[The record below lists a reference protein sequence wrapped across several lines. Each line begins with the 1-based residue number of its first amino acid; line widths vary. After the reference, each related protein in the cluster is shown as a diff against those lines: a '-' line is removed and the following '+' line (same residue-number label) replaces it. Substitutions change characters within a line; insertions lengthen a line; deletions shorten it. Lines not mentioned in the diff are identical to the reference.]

1 MYNMNGLGD
10 SSREIFFDVQEK
22 DVFFMAW
29 DEGYSSTPLENHKV
43 ITRDHAIPLGLVKNT
58 YRTVKNEEVFLPLE
72 EEIINFFDPSLLEEV
87 KVVDH
92 IMKQGAVCY
101 SEYIFPSQQKDGT
114 YKELETKS
122 GHKTSFTLRFIIL
135 NSYDGSCS
143 VKFYGGNIDGFCTNG
158 MIVGAYDFAKAKHTK
173 NFSADQFRLQLSQ
186 TLVNFNES
194 VAKLQQYADTLIQPY
209 QTTLVQDLF
218 RKLTKGDAD
227 EPKRKNSLSD
237 KLFAQF
243 VDEQTDRGNNVFAV
257 TSALTNYASHDSER
271 FSLTKTGDDGT
282 LLKRQERVRSWLNS
296 DTFEHFVE
304 SVAA

>member
-1 MYNMNGLGD
+1 MYSMNGLGD
-10 SSREIFFDVQEK
+10 SSREIFFDVQES
-22 DVFFMAW
+22 DVYFDAG
-29 DEGYSSTPLENHKV
+29 DEAFHLPNYKV
-43 ITRDHAIPLGLVKNT
+43 ITRDHTVPLGLVKDS
-58 YRTVKNEEVFLPLE
+58 YRTVRNEEVFLPVE

-101 SEYIFPSQQKDGT
+101 SEYIFPSQQRDGT

-143 VKFYGGNIDGFCTNG
+143 VKFYGGNIAGFCTNG

-173 NFSADQFRLQLSQ
+173 NFNADQFRLQLSQ

-218 RKLTKGDAD
+218 RRLTKGDTD
-227 EPKRKNSLSD
+227 EPKRQTALSE

-243 VDEQTDRGNNVFAV
+243 IEETHDRGSNVFSV

-271 FSLTKTGDDGT
+271 FSLTKAGDDGT

-296 DTFEHFVE
+296 DTFKHFVE

>member
-1 MYNMNGLGD
+1 MYSMNGLGD
-10 SSREIFFDVQEK
+10 SSREIFFDVQES
-22 DVFFMAW
+22 DVYFDAGDVAFHLPN
-29 DEGYSSTPLENHKV
+29 YKV
-43 ITRDHAIPLGLVKNT
+43 ITRDHTVPLGLVKDS
-58 YRTVKNEEVFLPLE
+58 YRTVRNEEVFLPVE

-101 SEYIFPSQQKDGT
+101 CEYIFPSQQKDGT

-173 NFSADQFRLQLSQ
+173 NFNADQFRLQLSQ

-218 RKLTKGDAD
+218 RRLTKGDTD
-227 EPKRKNSLSD
+227 EPKRQTALSE

-243 VDEQTDRGNNVFAV
+243 IEETHDRGSNVFSV

-271 FSLTKTGDDGT
+271 FSLTKAGDDGT

-296 DTFEHFVE
+296 DTFKHFVE

>member
-10 SSREIFFDVQEK
+10 SSREIFFDVQEN
-22 DVFFMAW
+22 DVYFDKIW
-29 DEGYSSTPLENHKV
+29 QIDLPHHKV
-43 ITRDHAIPLGLVKNT
+43 ITRGSCPLGLVKNT
-58 YRTVKNEEVFLPLE
+58 YRTVRNEEVFLPLE

-92 IMKQGAVCY
+92 ILKKGAVCY
-101 SEYIFPSQQKDGT
+101 SEYIFPKQKQGET
-114 YKELETKS
+114 YKELETRS
-122 GHKTSFTLRFIIL
+122 GHKTFFTLRFIIQ
-135 NSYDGSCS
+135 NSYNGSCS
-143 VKFYGGNIDGFCTNG
+143 VKFYGGNIDDFCVNG
-158 MIVGAYDFAKAKHTK
+158 MIIGEYDFAKAKHTK

-194 VAKLQQYADTLIQPY
+194 VAKLQQYADTLIQ
-209 QTTLVQDLF
+209 QWHVTLVQDLF
-218 RKLTKGDAD
+218 RKLTKGDTE
-227 EPKRKNSLSD
+227 EPKRQTALSE

-243 VDEQTDRGNNVFAV
+243 IDEANMRGSNVFAV

-271 FSLTKTGDDGT
+271 FSLTKTGDGGT

-296 DTFEHFVE
+296 DTFKNFVE

>member
-22 DVFFMAW
+22 DVFFDAGW
-29 DEGYSSTPLENHKV
+29 QIDTVPNHKV
-43 ITRDHAIPLGLVKNT
+43 ITREETIPLGLVKNT

-92 IMKQGAVCY
+92 ILKQGAVCY
-101 SEYIFPSQQKDGT
+101 SEYIFPKQKQGET
-114 YKELETKS
+114 YKELETRS
-122 GHKTSFTLRFIIL
+122 GHKTFFTLRFIIQ
-135 NSYDGSCS
+135 NSYNGSCS
-143 VKFYGGNIDGFCTNG
+143 VKFYGGNIDDFCVNG
-158 MIVGAYDFAKAKHTK
+158 MIIGEYDFAKAKHTK

-194 VAKLQQYADTLIQPY
+194 VAKLQQYADTLIQ
-209 QTTLVQDLF
+209 QWHVTLVQDLF
-218 RKLTKGDAD
+218 RKLTKGDTE
-227 EPKRKNSLSD
+227 EPKRQTALSE

-243 VDEQTDRGNNVFAV
+243 IDEANMRGSNVFAV

-296 DTFEHFVE
+296 DTFKHFVE

>member
-1 MYNMNGLGD
+1 MNGLGD

-92 IMKQGAVCY
+92 ILKKGAVCY
-101 SEYIFPSQQKDGT
+101 SEYIFPKQKQGET
-114 YKELETKS
+114 YKELETRS
-122 GHKTSFTLRFIIL
+122 GHKTSFTLRFIIQ

-158 MIVGAYDFAKAKHTK
+158 MIIGEYDFAKAKHTK

-218 RKLTKGDAD
+218 RKLTKGDTD

-243 VDEQTDRGNNVFAV
+243 VDEQTDRGSNVFAV

-271 FSLTKTGDDGT
+271 FSLTKTGDGGT

-296 DTFEHFVE
+296 DTFKHFVE

>member
-1 MYNMNGLGD
+1 
-10 SSREIFFDVQEK
+10 
-22 DVFFMAW
+22 
-29 DEGYSSTPLENHKV
+29 
-43 ITRDHAIPLGLVKNT
+43 
-58 YRTVKNEEVFLPLE
+58 
-72 EEIINFFDPSLLEEV
+72 
-87 KVVDH
+87 
-92 IMKQGAVCY
+92 
-101 SEYIFPSQQKDGT
+101 
-114 YKELETKS
+114 
-122 GHKTSFTLRFIIL
+122 
-135 NSYDGSCS
+135 
-143 VKFYGGNIDGFCTNG
+143 

-194 VAKLQQYADTLIQPY
+194 VAILQQYADTLIQPY

-218 RKLTKGDAD
+218 RRLTKGDTE
-227 EPKRKNSLSD
+227 EPKRQTALSE

-243 VDEQTDRGNNVFAV
+243 IEEVHNRGSNAFAV